1 MTTTAPTLALS
12 GGTRMPQIALGTWPL
27 DDEEV
32 EKALLSAIE
41 VGYRHVDTAENY
53 ENERGVGR
61 ALAACGVP
69 RAELFVTTKINA
81 HWHGVAEAAEG
92 LARNLERLG
101 LDYVDLLLLHWPNPA
116 RDRYVHGWEGLIAL
130 REQGRA
136 RAIGVSNFK
145 PKHVRRLITETG
157 GVPERNQ
164 IERHPYLIR
173 SAAVAFHRE
182 HGIVTEGWSP
192 LGRDNGLLEHP
203 VVTGIAQ
210 EVGRTPSQVLLRW
223 AVQEGHAV
231 AVKSK
236 SRDRQRENLQVFDVT
251 LTPDQMA
258 RLDDLD
264 TGEHNAVDSDVFG
277 H

>member
-1 MTTTAPTLALS
+1 
-12 GGTRMPQIALGTWPL
+12 MPQIALGTWPL
-27 DDEEV
+27 GDEEV
-32 EKALLSAIE
+32 ERAVLTAIE

-53 ENERGVGR
+53 QNEPGVGR
-61 ALAACGVP
+61 AVAACGLP
-69 RAELFVTTKINA
+69 REDLFVTTKLNA
-81 HWHGVAEAAEG
+81 HWQGVAEAAEG
-92 LARNLERLG
+92 LQHSLKRLG

-116 RDRYVHGWEGLIAL
+116 RDRYVHGWQGLIAL
-130 REQGRA
+130 REKGLA

-145 PKHVRRLITETG
+145 PKHLQRVIDATG
-157 GVPERNQ
+157 VTPEVNQ

-173 SAAVAFHRE
+173 RSSVSFHRE

-192 LGRDNGLLEHP
+192 LGRGNGLFEDS
-203 VVTGIAQ
+203 VVTSIAD

-236 SRDRQRENLQVFDVT
+236 RRERQLENLEVFDFA
-251 LTPDQMA
+251 LTPTQLAAIDE
-258 RLDDLD
+258 LD
-264 TGEHNAVDSDVFG
+264 TGDHNAVDSDVFG